1 MTDRLPVVTVLTAPD
16 EDPPP
21 GLDQLDGRAEVRM
34 SADTPQLAS
43 QLPGTDVLLVTD
55 FRTDAVVEAWPA
67 ADRLGWVHA
76 TSAGVDALLF
86 PALRES
92 DIALT
97 NARGIF
103 DRPIAEY
110 VLGLILAFAKDTRGN
125 IELQQAAEWRHRDT
139 ERIDHKQVLVIGAG
153 AIGGEIARLCTAAG
167 MQVDGIART
176 ARDVPGF
183 ASVHAIDALSDH
195 LPRADYVVVAA
206 PLNKATH
213 HLFDADAF
221 RAMKPGAR
229 FINIGRGPIVDTDA
243 LVQALES
250 GEIAGAGL
258 DVFEEEPL
266 PADHPLW
273 GLPNVILS
281 AHMAGDFRG
290 WRAALIDQFMTN
302 FDRWQAGEPLHNLV
316 DKKRGAVPPRRTAR
330 APT

>member
-16 EDPPP
+16 EAPPP
-21 GLDQLDGRAEVRM
+21 GLDQLNGRAEVRM
-34 SADTPQLAS
+34 SADTEQLAS

-55 FRTDAVVEAWPA
+55 FRTDAVLEAWPA
-67 ADRLGWVHA
+67 ADRLDWVHA

-86 PALRES
+86 PGMRES
-92 DIALT
+92 DVALT

-125 IELQQAAEWRHRDT
+125 IELQQAGEWRHRDT
-139 ERIDHKQVLVIGAG
+139 ERIDHKQVLVVGAG
-153 AIGGEIARLCTAAG
+153 AIGGEIARLCGAAG
-167 MQVDGIART
+167 MQVEGIART
-176 ARDVPGF
+176 AREVPDF
-183 ASVHAIDALSDH
+183 AAVHAIENLH
-195 LPRADYVVVAA
+195 TRLPHADYVVVAA
-206 PLNKATH
+206 PLNRATE
-213 HLFDADAF
+213 HLFNAEAF
-221 RAMKPGAR
+221 QAMKPTAR
-229 FINIGRGPIVDTDA
+229 FINVGRGPIADTDA
-243 LVQALES
+243 LVRALRS

-273 GLPNVILS
+273 ELSNAILS
-281 AHMAGDFRG
+281 AHMAGDFTG

-302 FDRWQAGEPLHNLV
+302 FDRWQTGQPLHNLV
-316 DKKRGAVPPRRTAR
+316 DKKRGAVPPRGTVA